1 MSSISNLT
9 PWGYHAIIDYTQ
21 CDASA
26 IKTESTIR
34 AWLTELA
41 PVAGNNA
48 IGEAYIAI
56 TGEGDP
62 GREGFTAVQ
71 LLDAGTITA
80 HFVNSTK
87 HLYTDVFS
95 CKEFTLQAVEDI
107 TKTYFGNDIT
117 VNKILLPRNADA
129 RAPE

>member
-9 PWGYHAIIDYTQ
+9 PWGYHAIVDYTQ
-21 CDASA
+21 CNTTA
-26 IKTESTIR
+26 IQSESTIR

-41 PVAGNNA
+41 PVVGNNA
-48 IGEAYIAI
+48 LGEAYMAI
-56 TGEGDP
+56 TGEGDSDKQ
-62 GREGFTAVQ
+62 GFTAVQ

-87 HLYTDVFS
+87 HLYSDVFS

-107 TKTYFGNDIT
+107 TKKYFGNDIT
-117 VNKILLPRNADA
+117 INKILLPRNAAA